1 MKQREQQPEKKEI
14 EEEERRVKT
23 LRFLVDFSL
32 AYLAQTK
39 LSLEEA
45 QAEDRGQR
53 AEFIFPGKRRDLR
66 ISDTCPEVIDCIG
79 GKYANTLALSCILDT
94 EHMEVA

>member
-1 MKQREQQPEKKEI
+1 VKQGEKQPERKEI
-14 EEEERRVKT
+14 EEEERRVRT

-45 QAEDRGQR
+45 QAVVAGVKKQALHLFPEKEETFDLIYLPRFQR
-53 AEFIFPGKRRDLR
+53 MLR
-66 ISDTCPEVIDCIG
+66 ER
-79 GKYANTLALSCILDT
+79 YRL
-94 EHMEVA
+94 H